1 MGWSVQ
7 EMRNTVEIST
17 EVAETLIKK
26 FARYIPTIYQEDNP
40 TPDELLHRGKL
51 YFSED
56 HMEHIDW
63 LGQHEDILPTL
74 AALKVKGDICFGSLE
89 GDNAGAF
96 WGYRFDGEGG
106 LKRLTG
112 DVVWRE

>member
-7 EMRNTVEIST
+7 LMRNTAEIST
-17 EVAETLIKK
+17 EVAETLIQK
-26 FARYIPTIYQEDNP
+26 FASDIPTIYQEDNP
-40 TPDELLHRGKL
+40 TPDDLLYNGKL
-51 YFSED
+51 YFSAD

-63 LGQHEDILPTL
+63 LERHEDILPTL
-74 AALKVKGDICFGSLE
+74 AALMVKGDICFGSLE

-96 WGYRFDGEGG
+96 WGYRFDGQGSF
-106 LKRLTG
+106 KRLRG